1 MFSFPFTFIP
11 FLSYHPA
18 RWVEKVLGTGHLSPR
33 GLHEGGPGGRA
44 PLLWT
49 PKDML
54 SKALEWASVSIGAPL
69 LGNMGGRSY
78 LRAFE
83 IKRYIKRYV
92 KIPCKRVSLSMRAP
106 LGNLEGKP
114 LPGLSERK
122 GKYIWVSFLD
132 PEDIKILSLGAI
144 WNFGKGTGLSWDT
157 MGPSIRSRC
166 IGTVKARTQC

>member
-1 MFSFPFTFIP
+1 MLFPFTFIP

-18 RWVEKVLGTGHLSPR
+18 RWVERALGTGHLSPR

-54 SKALEWASVSIGAPL
+54 SKALEWASVSIGVPL
-69 LGNMGGRSY
+69 WGNMEGRSF

-92 KIPCKRVSLSMRAP
+92 KMPCKRVSPCRP
-106 LGNLEGKP
+106 RWGT
-114 LPGLSERK
+114 
-122 GKYIWVSFLD
+122 W
-132 PEDIKILSLGAI
+132 
-144 WNFGKGTGLSWDT
+144 TGLPCRNVLREKESISGFLSW
-157 MGPSIRSRC
+157 IQ
-166 IGTVKARTQC
+166 RTLRF